1 MINFILYPPNGNV
14 LLKQNFNI
22 YSGKSSGALW
32 KLLTK
37 SVFHSVLQNL
47 SVRTIF
53 SLCVLNCLD
62 RLISD

>member
-14 LLKQNFNI
+14 LLRQNFNI
-22 YSGKSSGALW
+22 YSGKSSGVLW

-37 SVFHSVLQNL
+37 SVFHLVFQNL

-53 SLCVLNCLD
+53 ALCLLNCLH
-62 RLISD
+62 RLRFD